1 MLERCERKILLGWM
15 LLELPNRVNLFRAA
29 KYGVRTETDTP
40 RRQSTQVDSAVSVFC
55 VRLKFVHLVGERR
68 SGSDEDL

>member
-1 MLERCERKILLGWM
+1 MCLWY
-15 LLELPNRVNLFRAA
+15 NLFRAA